1 MNILSLTTM
10 EFYKIK
16 RSKILLLLTVPLI
29 ILWLPNVINAH
40 MSAEPVM
47 EGISPANNFL
57 IQSFMGYVWFI
68 LPASIIVCTV
78 MLQQMER
85 TNRGILKMLALPLHP
100 SALSLSKFSVL
111 LSLTALQCAL
121 MTGCYLLCSRI
132 ASVYTGADLTSP
144 LRTAL
149 PLAVSVFFVRSS
161 YDGSVLDAGRN
172 PQDSRLFYGPGACHH
187 VPSVLFINTKVWFLY
202 PTCYPFYVIT
212 QKYGQLAGD
221 TAQKIDLLPWIP
233 AAASIFI
240 LCLLLSCL
248 LFGHG
253 EKKH

>member
-78 MLQQMER
+78 MLQQME
-85 TNRGILKMLALPLHP
+85 TTI
-100 SALSLSKFSVL
+100 
-111 LSLTALQCAL
+111 
-121 MTGCYLLCSRI
+121 
-132 ASVYTGADLTSP
+132 
-144 LRTAL
+144 
-149 PLAVSVFFVRSS
+149 
-161 YDGSVLDAGRN
+161 
-172 PQDSRLFYGPGACHH
+172 
-187 VPSVLFINTKVWFLY
+187 
-202 PTCYPFYVIT
+202 
-212 QKYGQLAGD
+212 
-221 TAQKIDLLPWIP
+221 
-233 AAASIFI
+233 
-240 LCLLLSCL
+240 
-248 LFGHG
+248 G
-253 EKKH
+253 ES

>member
-85 TNRGILKMLALPLHP
+85 TNRGI
-100 SALSLSKFSVL
+100 
-111 LSLTALQCAL
+111 QI
-121 MTGCYLLCSRI
+121 GR
-132 ASVYTGADLTSP
+132 ASCRERV
-144 LRTAL
+144 
-149 PLAVSVFFVRSS
+149 
-161 YDGSVLDAGRN
+161 
-172 PQDSRLFYGPGACHH
+172 
-187 VPSVLFINTKVWFLY
+187 
-202 PTCYPFYVIT
+202 
-212 QKYGQLAGD
+212 
-221 TAQKIDLLPWIP
+221 
-233 AAASIFI
+233 
-240 LCLLLSCL
+240 
-248 LFGHG
+248 
-253 EKKH
+253 